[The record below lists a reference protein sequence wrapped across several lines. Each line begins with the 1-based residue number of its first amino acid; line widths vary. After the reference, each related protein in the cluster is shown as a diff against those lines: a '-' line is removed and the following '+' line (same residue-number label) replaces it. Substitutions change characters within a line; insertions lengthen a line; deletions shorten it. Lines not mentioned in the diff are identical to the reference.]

1 MSPLERANGPVA
13 QVTGPFATLGGMD
26 EPAASQKT
34 RTRAQTDDQVLRR
47 TTTSG
52 AKGFA
57 IVFGAMVGIIGALW
71 LIATLV
77 SPH

>member
-1 MSPLERANGPVA
+1 M
-13 QVTGPFATLGGMD
+13 T
-26 EPAASQKT
+26 EPAAPHRARV
-34 RTRAQTDDQVLRR
+34 RTEQGDTN
-47 TTTSG
+47 SG

-57 IVFGAMVGIIGALW
+57 VILGVMLGIIGALW

>member
-1 MSPLERANGPVA
+1 VS
-13 QVTGPFATLGGMD
+13 D
-26 EPAASQKT
+26 QKT
-34 RTRAQTDDQVLRR
+34 L
-47 TTTSG
+47 SG

-57 IVFGAMVGIIGALW
+57 IVFGAMVGIIGVLW

>member
-1 MSPLERANGPVA
+1 MDTDAHPDEDPPG
-13 QVTGPFATLGGMD
+13 D
-26 EPAASQKT
+26 EPILNS
-34 RTRAQTDDQVLRR
+34 RAP
-47 TTTSG
+47 TSG

-57 IVFGAMVGIIGALW
+57 VILGVMLGIIGLLW

>member
-1 MSPLERANGPVA
+1 MTEPGAPTESKEDHGQGVAEGPV
-13 QVTGPFATLGGMD
+13 M
-26 EPAASQKT
+26 S
-34 RTRAQTDDQVLRR
+34 RTP
-47 TTTSG
+47 TSG

-57 IVFGAMVGIIGALW
+57 VILGVMLGIIGLLW